1 MSKVMDF
8 LQTGRRRALRLKGLR
23 FGGVL
28 SLSQGFLAAAVIVVA
43 SAMLF
48 LGSWIGFYL
57 QSSITAG
64 VAATAAASIESL
76 IAHEMR
82 DISTELPLTEASE
95 RRLNDVF
102 QIGNEADTTRLLQI
116 RIRSLNGET
125 FYSSLGGIMDDLDPS
140 DFRQA
145 AEDGEVV
152 ARIVDLPLEPVAE
165 LTGHDIRVLKL
176 YAPLRRVETNEI
188 FAVAELYYGA
198 RSLTDI
204 QSSAQNAVWILVGTI
219 GCIVIAILYVLVDRV
234 STTIEQQRE
243 RLAANLA
250 ESRQL
255 SDDNRALHSASE
267 QLRLDASFANE
278 TLLSQTGSDL
288 HDGPI
293 QLLTLIILR
302 LSRLAQTASPEGAQT
317 LNSMVA
323 QATEA
328 MDELRNISAG
338 LVLPELGVLSL
349 SQTIH
354 LAIERHEGLTGGH
367 VKRHIL
373 RSAPACPMA
382 VRVCAYRVVQESL
395 NNAFRHGNGVGQ
407 AVSAQIVAEELV
419 LSISNGVTRA
429 ESQSTVRRAGGLGLR
444 GMRFRVEAL
453 GGTLASNLTAPSRAT
468 VIARIPLDRPAQA
481 S

>member
-1 MSKVMDF
+1 MSKVTEF
-8 LQTGRRRALRLKGLR
+8 LQTGRKRALRLKGLR

-48 LGSWIGFYL
+48 LGSWIGYYL

-82 DISTELPLTEASE
+82 DFSTELPLTETSE

-116 RIRSLNGET
+116 RIRSLDGQT
-125 FYSSLGGIMDDLDPS
+125 FYSSLGGIMDDLDPA
-140 DFRQA
+140 DFREA
-145 AEDGEVV
+145 ADGDVV

-204 QSSAQNAVWILVGTI
+204 QSSAQNAVWLLVGAI
-219 GCIVIAILYVLVDRV
+219 GCVVIAILYVLVDRV

-302 LSRLAQTASPEGAQT
+302 LSRLAHTASPEGAQT

-349 SQTIH
+349 PETVH

-367 VKRHIL
+367 VKRHVL
-373 RSAPACPMA
+373 RAAPVCPMA

-407 AVSAQIVAEELV
+407 TVSAQIVGEELV
-419 LSISNGVTRA
+419 LSISNGVTRT
-429 ESQSTVRRAGGLGLR
+429 EPKSTVRGASGLGLR

-453 GGTLASNLTAPSRAT
+453 GGTLASDLTAPSRAML
-468 VIARIPLDRPAQA
+468 IARIPLDRPAQTI
-481 S
+481 

>member
-1 MSKVMDF
+1 MSKVTEF
-8 LQTGRRRALRLKGLR
+8 LQTGRKRALRLKGLR

-82 DISTELPLTEASE
+82 DISTELPLTETSE

-116 RIRSLNGET
+116 RIRSLDGQT
-125 FYSSLGGIMDDLDPS
+125 FYSSLGGIMDDLDPA

-145 AEDGEVV
+145 TDGEVV

-204 QSSAQNAVWILVGTI
+204 QSSAQNAVWLLVGAI
-219 GCIVIAILYVLVDRV
+219 GCVVIAILYVLVDRV

-302 LSRLAQTASPEGAQT
+302 LSRLAHTASPEGAQT

-349 SQTIH
+349 PETVH

-367 VKRHIL
+367 VKRHVL
-373 RSAPACPMA
+373 RSAPVCPMA

-407 AVSAQIVAEELV
+407 TVSAQIVGEELV
-419 LSISNGVTRA
+419 LSISNGVTRT
-429 ESQSTVRRAGGLGLR
+429 EPKSTVRGASGLGLR

-453 GGTLASNLTAPSRAT
+453 GGTLASDLTAPSRAML
-468 VIARIPLDRPAQA
+468 IARIPLDRPAQTI
-481 S
+481 